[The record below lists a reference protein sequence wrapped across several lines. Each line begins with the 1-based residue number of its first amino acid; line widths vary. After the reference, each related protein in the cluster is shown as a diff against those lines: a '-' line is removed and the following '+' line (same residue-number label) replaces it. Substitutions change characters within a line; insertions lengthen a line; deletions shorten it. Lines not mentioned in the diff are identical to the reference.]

1 LLCVILNIESLHPT
15 GIFMK
20 KLLSLFAI
28 AIFASSSF
36 ASEHIN
42 LRDEMMAM
50 GQRLSFATRA
60 QSAEE
65 IQTNLNALIE
75 AAERSKTIMPVKWQG
90 DTSQFAGYQQGLQK
104 VIDTRVPETL
114 EVTAGHPPEAPPGQ
128 DPPLWPQSLPDS

>member
-1 LLCVILNIESLHPT
+1 
-15 GIFMK
+15 MK

-104 VIDTRVPETL
+104 VIDT
-114 EVTAGHPPEAPPGQ
+114 AKEANNLAQ
-128 DPPLWPQSLPDS
+128 QNKLDEAKEKIAELQELRRMYHKLYK

>member
-1 LLCVILNIESLHPT
+1 
-15 GIFMK
+15 MK

-104 VIDTRVPETL
+104 VIDTANNL
-114 EVTAGHPPEAPPGQ
+114 AQQNKLDEAKEKIAELQ
-128 DPPLWPQSLPDS
+128 ELRRMYHKLYK

>member
-1 LLCVILNIESLHPT
+1 
-15 GIFMK
+15 MK

-104 VIDTRVPETL
+104 VIDT
-114 EVTAGHPPEAPPGQ
+114 AKEANNLAQ
-128 DPPLWPQSLPDS
+128 QNKLDEAKEKIAELQELRRMYHKVYK

>member
-1 LLCVILNIESLHPT
+1 
-15 GIFMK
+15 MK

-60 QSAEE
+60 QNAEE

-104 VIDTRVPETL
+104 VIDT
-114 EVTAGHPPEAPPGQ
+114 AKEATNLAQ
-128 DPPLWPQSLPDS
+128 QNKLDEAKEKIAELQELRRMYHKLYK

>member
-1 LLCVILNIESLHPT
+1 
-15 GIFMK
+15 
-20 KLLSLFAI
+20 
-28 AIFASSSF
+28 
-36 ASEHIN
+36 
-42 LRDEMMAM
+42 MMAM

-104 VIDTRVPETL
+104 VIDT
-114 EVTAGHPPEAPPGQ
+114 AKEANNLAQ
-128 DPPLWPQSLPDS
+128 QNKLDEAKEKIAELQELRRMYHKVYK

>member
-1 LLCVILNIESLHPT
+1 
-15 GIFMK
+15 MK

-60 QSAEE
+60 QSAED

-75 AAERSKTIMPVKWQG
+75 AAEHSKTIMPVKWQG

-104 VIDTRVPETL
+104 VIDT
-114 EVTAGHPPEAPPGQ
+114 AKEANNLAQ
-128 DPPLWPQSLPDS
+128 QNKLDEAKEKIAELQELRRMYHKLYK